1 MFLLSLFC
9 HVNGCLFSFK
19 RLDFNYNCRL
29 VKFEKYVGDYVLKVK
44 SLNESDRLLKKSLW
58 HMSVSVVSFEPQLY
72 NFALNVCAYFCF
84 FP

>member
-19 RLDFNYNCRL
+19 RLDFNYSCRL

-44 SLNESDRLLKKSLW
+44 SLNESDRLLKKSL
-58 HMSVSVVSFEPQLY
+58 
-72 NFALNVCAYFCF
+72 
-84 FP
+84 